1 MDPGAE
7 LQGHPFL
14 VDEEIALPLDA
25 EEPVWPGV
33 GVDTALGLRLQS
45 EEAHHIVVPEPAV
58 RPEDDL
64 LGGIFNEVSA
74 GHHRQIPDVAG
85 ILAHRQILPLF

>member
-1 MDPGAE
+1 MRNCRSAALSASVLPDVELLDELLFVVEERVEAAE
-7 LQGHPFL
+7 DL
-14 VDEEIALPLDA
+14 ALPEL
-25 EEPVWPGV
+25 
-33 GVDTALGLRLQS
+33 
-45 EEAHHIVVPEPAV
+45 VVPEPAV